1 MTALPACAVVAVI
14 TAFAV
19 SQTPQLSSMLVAVA
33 AAVVAVLAMVVALA
47 VRSLSRRAMFGDRIG
62 QHRRPGVAGLLT
74 VFATSLIVV
83 MSGLG
88 DLNRWVSGL
97 PSTACE
103 ESATTVMAVVDGLP
117 ETPPGS
123 LGAQQVLKFPAR
135 ALGWQNSECSNV
147 VRLNVFI
154 DRALA
159 EQTVWVGDVLAI
171 EGRVSR
177 PWGRVNPAALEGERY
192 ALLRG
197 VHGNFGAK
205 NLRKRS
211 EPDRYAEARPDVS
224 HGLLLQ
230 IQRVRQEHS
239 LRIRERVSGAAKR
252 FVPALVLG
260 DRRYLTTGDWERLQV
275 FGLTHLFVVS
285 GLHIS
290 LVAGMAYGL
299 TAIAASIVLL
309 GNRLQRNAPV
319 FVSMIA
325 AWAYALIAGFSLP
338 TIRAAIALSCF
349 LLPRLFR
356 RRMAPWDCF
365 CLCVT
370 ALMIAQPLSLLGA
383 SFWLSAGAVA
393 GILWL
398 SSWEMA
404 RSRARRLVRTQVQL
418 SILLIPLSVL
428 WFEGASILG
437 AAANLVLIPM
447 VSLTILPLL
456 LLGEV
461 MSSISEPLGALIEW
475 LPAQLLG
482 VIDSALRYWESRL
495 RASVFLEFR
504 LIVAEAFLLL
514 LVGLLLCLPQI
525 PYRRVVCALLS
536 VSVLLKVSSADRAN
550 DSEGRM
556 QKEAAVTMVVFDV
569 GQGTSVLISSQWE
582 ALLYDTGGGMSP
594 GRTEFD
600 RAVQPFLKDSI
611 DEISWL
617 VVSHWDHDHAGGVPA
632 LRSAWSPIQERDSV
646 GRSLGE
652 ACRAGE
658 KAMLGDGVL
667 QFMSSANPS
676 DSGNDQSCVL
686 RFEVYGRAIVLAG
699 DIGVERERELVAY
712 WGDRM
717 VADILLAGHHGSA
730 GSNSHLWLRVVDPS
744 YLVVSAGRNNRFG
757 HPAPKVLR
765 RAEISGTEVH
775 STIDSGALI
784 YRIWPDGEITCE
796 RLRHRRAPLW
806 RAGAK
811 KRDCSV
817 PESAG

>member
-1 MTALPACAVVAVI
+1 
-14 TAFAV
+14 
-19 SQTPQLSSMLVAVA
+19 
-33 AAVVAVLAMVVALA
+33 
-47 VRSLSRRAMFGDRIG
+47 
-62 QHRRPGVAGLLT
+62 
-74 VFATSLIVV
+74 
-83 MSGLG
+83 
-88 DLNRWVSGL
+88 
-97 PSTACE
+97 
-103 ESATTVMAVVDGLP
+103 
-117 ETPPGS
+117 
-123 LGAQQVLKFPAR
+123 
-135 ALGWQNSECSNV
+135 
-147 VRLNVFI
+147 
-154 DRALA
+154 
-159 EQTVWVGDVLAI
+159 
-171 EGRVSR
+171 
-177 PWGRVNPAALEGERY
+177 
-192 ALLRG
+192 
-197 VHGNFGAK
+197 
-205 NLRKRS
+205 
-211 EPDRYAEARPDVS
+211 
-224 HGLLLQ
+224 
-230 IQRVRQEHS
+230 
-239 LRIRERVSGAAKR
+239 
-252 FVPALVLG
+252 
-260 DRRYLTTGDWERLQV
+260 
-275 FGLTHLFVVS
+275 
-285 GLHIS
+285 
-290 LVAGMAYGL
+290 
-299 TAIAASIVLL
+299 
-309 GNRLQRNAPV
+309 
-319 FVSMIA
+319 MIA

-582 ALLYDTGGGMSP
+582 ALLYDTGGGMIP
-594 GRTEFD
+594 GRSEFE
-600 RAVQPFLKDSI
+600 RAVQPFLQDSI

-796 RLRHRRAPLW
+796 RLRHRGSPLW